1 APGAGP
7 RRRARGRRR
16 MTAPPSPRGTAPP
29 RSARGARPRPGGTA
43 RARRREAAALVMPS
57 LLPILVLSV
66 APLVMGIALAFT
78 DARLV
83 RRPDYEF
90 VGVDNFVRLLDNS
103 YFWESFRIGMAWAVS
118 VTLLQLVA
126 AMGLAL
132 LLDAGL
138 RFQGLTRVLALIP
151 WAMPPVVVAIM
162 WQMIYSPNAGPLNA
176 ALGAL
181 GLPDDVNWLADFS
194 TALPAVVVVGVWVG
208 MPQTTVTL
216 LAGLQQIPSELHEAA
231 AMDGAGAWRRF
242 TGVTLPG
249 LRPIVASITSLNFI
263 WNFNSFSLVY
273 VLTEGGPGGRTM
285 LPMLFTYLEAFK
297 NRNIGYAAAMGMVLV
312 IVVVLLLAL
321 YLRSQFRDDR
331 EGKVG

>member
-1 APGAGP
+1 
-7 RRRARGRRR
+7 
-16 MTAPPSPRGTAPP
+16 MTAPSSPRGTAPP
-29 RSARGARPRPGGTA
+29 RPARGAPPRPGGTA

-103 YFWESFRIGMAWAVS
+103 YFWESFRIGMVWAVS

-216 LAGLQQIPSELHEAA
+216 LAGLQQIPPELHEAA

-312 IVVVLLLAL
+312 IVVVLLLAF

>member
-1 APGAGP
+1 MTTAATTPSAPTGTPAP
-7 RRRARGRRR
+7 VRRPTRRA
-16 MTAPPSPRGTAPP
+16 
-29 RSARGARPRPGGTA
+29 GGME

-66 APLVMGIALAFT
+66 APLVIGVALAFT

-83 RRPDYEF
+83 RRPEYEL
-90 VGVDNFVRLLDNS
+90 VGVDNFVRLAGNAF
-103 YFWESFRIGMAWAVS
+103 FWDSFRIGMIWAVS

-126 AMGLAL
+126 ALGLAL
-132 LLDAGL
+132 LLNSGL
-138 RFQGLTRVLALIP
+138 RLQGLTRVLALIP

-162 WQMIYSPNAGPLNA
+162 WRMIYSPNAGPLNA
-176 ALGAL
+176 VLGTF
-181 GLPDDVNWLADFS
+181 GLPDDINWLADFS

-216 LAGLQQIPSELHEAA
+216 FAGLQQIPAELNEAA
-231 AMDGAGAWRRF
+231 AVDGAGAWRRF
-242 TGVTLPG
+242 TAVTWPS
-249 LRPIVASITSLNFI
+249 LRPIVTSITSLNFI

-297 NRNIGYAAAMGMVLV
+297 NRNIGYAAAMGVVLV
-312 IVVVLLLAL
+312 VVVVVLLAL
-321 YLRSQFRDDR
+321 YLRSQFREDR
-331 EGKVG
+331 TERKV